1 MPFKKDLFAAVLV
14 GYGERMKLDMCVQYT
29 ISTWK
34 LPGLLLI
41 RTVLFANNRNLMK
54 TYMGKMLLA
63 IKAGKSNSQ
72 D

>member
-1 MPFKKDLFAAVLV
+1 MPLKKDLFAAVLV

-54 TYMGKMLLA
+54 THMGKMLLA
-63 IKAGKSNSQ
+63 IEAGKSNSQ